1 MRPEKLYLVDIVEA
15 AEAIDRFLAGI
26 DSEEFEIDDLRQSA
40 ILQKLTV
47 IGKAAARLP
56 AEFRHSHM
64 QIEWR
69 DIIAFR
75 NIAVHE
81 YFAVDWSI
89 VWVAATQDAPKLR
102 AEVAAILADE
112 FAVRES
118 EEANI
123 D

>member
-1 MRPEKLYLVDIVEA
+1 MRPEKLYLIDMVEA
-15 AEAIDRFLAGI
+15 AEAIDRFLAGM

-40 ILQKLTV
+40 ILQKLTI
-47 IGKAAARLP
+47 IGEAAARLP
-56 AEFRHSHM
+56 AEFRDGHT

-89 VWVAATQDAPKLR
+89 VWVAATDDAPKLR
-102 AEVAAILADE
+102 AQVEAILADE
-112 FAVRES
+112 FVEQDSRGTKS
-118 EEANI
+118 